1 MKKHFH
7 IQKNIVAFNLAMIL
21 ATGSVTPAFAAE
33 KSTNPS
39 ASPAYI
45 YDEAFYA
52 TLDYYGGVTN
62 SSVVKSYA
70 LHGNSSIVDYGTYTE
85 VNNLTDDRAARME
98 NGAVVF
104 DFDENSPDHFYFE
117 GVTDEPL
124 KKFPWNI
131 EISYKLNG
139 VYCPAEKLAGEKGV
153 VEILLDVVPN
163 PSASEYMRNNLVLS
177 AVSLFDGDEI
187 LSLEAPGAQIQL
199 LGNKRT
205 VLFLVLPGEERH
217 FSIRVGTEDFSYGG
231 MIFTAFPATL
241 AQLEDIKD
249 LREDKEKIEDSYDAI
264 NASLDVILDTLDGM
278 SDSLNTVANGLDDLN
293 DARATIYAGKD
304 EIYDSTDEA
313 LDDLDIMADA
323 LARFSHNMESTTEA
337 LTEVT
342 DSFSDLTKNAVKLQP
357 ELKELRD
364 TIRSIQST
372 NNSLKELANGMD
384 LVRDSAEGLT
394 NKSSENLQ
402 ELGDVTAG
410 LESSLEEI
418 TDALANLNPIAP
430 MEPIN
435 VGGMTSSTEIKVAV
449 QQAKAAYQQYQDYLT
464 ANGLTSEQ
472 LPFEAYLQA
481 GGKSPEEASAIAQLL
496 AKSQQDNFDS
506 LLQLM
511 DNANAMLPTINSK
524 IDEINALIA
533 SIAGPTAQLTDD
545 MRELCDT
552 LGEEGVNADLQQLI
566 GLINAVL
573 NSLEGH
579 KGEMQ
584 SILSDI
590 NELGDF
596 IISVSNNADDMLD
609 ILDSLNDT
617 LNSYESDAED
627 ALDDARIISRATAD
641 AVRSA
646 HKAISAVQKL
656 LKASDDKLNSGTQAT
671 LSGLADTLRKSTAG
685 LAQTDTIRAAKE
697 TITNLIDDEWNKFTG
712 ESNNLLLMDAT
723 AKPTSLTSEQNPFPS
738 SIQFIMRTQEIKA
751 SDNDTETSQQMQKQ
765 KVGVWGKIRE
775 MFRDFWVFLT
785 GVY

>member
-1 MKKHFH
+1 MKKRFNIH
-7 IQKNIVAFNLAMIL
+7 KNIVAYNLALVL
-21 ATGSVTPAFAAE
+21 AVGSVTPAFAAE
-33 KSTNPS
+33 KSPNPS
-39 ASPAYI
+39 VSPAYT

-52 TLDYYGGVTN
+52 TLDYYGGVRN

-70 LHGNSSIVDYGTYTE
+70 LHGNTSIVDYGTYQE
-85 VNNLTDDRAARME
+85 VNNLTDERRACME
-98 NGAVVF
+98 NGTVVF
-104 DFDENSPDHFYFE
+104 DFNEDSPDYFYFE

-163 PSASEYMRNNLVLS
+163 PSASEYMRNNLILS

-231 MIFTAFPATL
+231 MTFAAFPATL
-241 AQLEDIKD
+241 AQLEDIKE
-249 LREDKEKIEDSYDAI
+249 LREDKEKMEDSYNAI
-264 NASLDVILDTLDGM
+264 NESLDVILDTLDGM
-278 SDSLNTVANGLDDLN
+278 SESLNTVANGLDDLN

-304 EIYDSTDEA
+304 EVYDRTDNA
-313 LDDLDIMADA
+313 LDDLDIVADA
-323 LARFSHNMESTTEA
+323 LERFAHHMKSTTEA

-342 DSFSDLTKNAVKLQP
+342 DNLSDLTKNAVELQP

-372 NNSLKELANGMD
+372 NDSLKELADGMD
-384 LVRDSAEGLT
+384 IVRDSAEGLT
-394 NKSSENLQ
+394 DKNYKNLE
-402 ELGDVTAG
+402 ELGV
-410 LESSLEEI
+410 SLNAMTE
-418 TDALANLNPIAP
+418 ALTNLNPIAR
-430 MEPIN
+430 MEPISIGN
-435 VGGMTSSTEIKVAV
+435 MTSSSEVKEAV
-449 QQAKAAYQQYQDYLT
+449 LQARAAYQQYQDYLA
-464 ANGLTSEQ
+464 ANDLTSEQ
-472 LPFEAYLQA
+472 LSFESYLQA
-481 GGKSPEEASAIAQLL
+481 GGKSEAEASAIAQLL
-496 AKSQQDNFDS
+496 AKSQQDDFNS
-506 LLQLM
+506 LLELM
-511 DNANAMLPTINSK
+511 DKTNAMLPAINGK

-533 SIAGPTAQLTDD
+533 SIAVPTAQLTNN
-545 MRELCDT
+545 MQQLCGT
-552 LGEEGVNADLQQLI
+552 LEEQGRNADLQQLNR
-566 GLINAVL
+566 LINAVL
-573 NSLEGH
+573 NGLEEH
-579 KGEMQ
+579 EGEVQ

-609 ILDSLNDT
+609 ILDSLHDT
-617 LNSYESDAED
+617 LDTYESDAKAALND
-627 ALDDARIISRATAD
+627 AKIISRTTAN

-646 HKAISAVQKL
+646 HQAISTVQKL

-723 AKPTSLTSEQNPFPS
+723 AKPTSLTSEQNPSPS

-751 SDNDTETSQQMQKQ
+751 SDNDAETSHKTQKE
-765 KVGVWGKIRE
+765 KVGVWGKVQE
-775 MFRDFWVFLT
+775 MFRDFWAFLT
-785 GVY
+785 GLFS